1 MVAVLFLVGRG
12 LEPPSIVDALL
23 DIDAHPARPNYE
35 IAPDGPLLL
44 FDIGCR
50 PSASSNLQAGSSHRR
65 LGCGSRAR
73 GDCRDRRGAAV
84 GLLGGGGAGARHPLG
99 RGAADA
105 GAAAGCE
112 AQAARPARGPR
123 PVRLPGPPEGRTLA
137 AASAARSGPRRRDG
151 HLGASP
157 WSPPYLHPQVLRGA
171 MLGAKREAVLAQLPA
186 ADGAAAAAAPKG
198 YVPLLQR
205 PTAATVEAV
214 HAHAAER
221 AGRKKRAAPDGES

>member
-1 MVAVLFLVGRG
+1 MAEACARLQGEFDFRNFCKIDPAVTNFRRTVLSARIRPTAGASGASPLDVFEFEVTGTAFLYHQVRCMVAVLFLVGRG

-44 FDIGCR
+44 FDIGYEGLR
-50 PSASSNLQAGSSHRR
+50 WDYSAAAVQELATHW
-65 LGCGSRAR
+65 
-73 GDCRDRRGAAV
+73 GAA
-84 GLLGGGGAGARHPLG
+84 
-99 RGAADA
+99 
-105 GAAAGCE
+105 
-112 AQAARPARGPR
+112 QQ
-123 PVRLPGPPEGRTLA
+123 TL
-137 AASAARSGPRRRDG
+137 
-151 HLGASP
+151 
-157 WSPPYLHPQVLRGA
+157 VLRGA